1 MPRIDLRKLPMIDLK
16 KISEPVLTK
25 GDDQKLPTRQAQL
38 KFLIY
43 ATEKDRVL
51 KIISQMKSVKQMVI
65 QIHQMQI
72 RIQILMAKLVSTAEL
87 QKNTVLLDKTIPQT

>member
-1 MPRIDLRKLPMIDLK
+1 MSRINLNKLPMIDLQ
-16 KISEPVLTK
+16 KISDPVLTK
-25 GDDQKLPTRQAQL
+25 GADQKLLTRQAQL

-72 RIQILMAKLVSTAEL
+72 RIQILMVKLESTAVL
-87 QKNTVLLDKTIPQT
+87 QKNTVLLDKTILQK